1 MNKQYKYITVLDYT
15 NGQVYIYDYNKDKY
29 SAKDF
34 VDNRHDLKIVH
45 YMVHN
50 YKPALWT
57 SDLYFCNREEAYEL
71 FNQKA
76 EQ

>member
-1 MNKQYKYITVLDYT
+1 MNKQYKYITVLDYS
-15 NGQVYIYDYNKDKY
+15 NGQVYVYDYNKDKY
-29 SAKDF
+29 SAKAF
-34 VDNRHDLKIVH
+34 VDNRHDVKIVN

-57 SDLYFCNREEAYEL
+57 NDLYFCNREEAYKL
-71 FNQKA
+71 FNEKA